1 MTESI
6 SATTIESSSR
16 CTARCAWLAMAL
28 ALAGTLGSLALSWGL
43 GLKACPLCFYQRT
56 FVMAAFAIL
65 GVGLFVERTRPG
77 LICLLPA

>member
-28 ALAGTLGSLALSWGL
+28 ALAGTLGSLALSWG
-43 GLKACPLCFYQRT
+43 
-56 FVMAAFAIL
+56 
-65 GVGLFVERTRPG
+65 
-77 LICLLPA
+77 